1 MNGRE
6 AGTFSRDITKA
17 KNGRWTFIDKTTK
30 LKPGDVIYYWTYVE
44 YDDGT
49 GKRGYPND
57 DQEFIVQGK
66 FLFSSF
72 LIFDYNRFMTI
83 V

>member
-6 AGTFSRDITKA
+6 AGTFSRDITKV

-30 LKPGDVIYYWTYVE
+30 LKVGDVIYYWTYVE
-44 YDDGT
+44 HDDGT

-57 DQEFIVQGK
+57 DQEFTVAGVQIS
-66 FLFSSF
+66 L
-72 LIFDYNRFMTI
+72 N
-83 V
+83 